1 MTGLRDQSSLGD
13 SYKPDCYG
21 KKCVLQALR
30 KVGDGDFGGP
40 EEMYILMRGGDSEDS
55 LHATKPL
62 FWN

>member
-1 MTGLRDQSSLGD
+1 MIPINLIVME
-13 SYKPDCYG
+13 